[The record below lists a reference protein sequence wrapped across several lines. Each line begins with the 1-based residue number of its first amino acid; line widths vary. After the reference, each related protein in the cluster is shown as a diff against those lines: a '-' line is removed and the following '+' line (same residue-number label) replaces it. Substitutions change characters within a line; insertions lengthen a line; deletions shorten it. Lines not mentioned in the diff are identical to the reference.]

1 MSKKRKKMI
10 SVTSDRV
17 ESYKIIVNPNKIKVR
32 GGEMPPPQ
40 NAHKNKKKYNRK
52 SKHKKYII

>member
-1 MSKKRKKMI
+1 MI
-10 SVTSDRV
+10 SVTSNRI
-17 ESYKIIVNPNKIKVR
+17 ESYKIIINPNKIKVR